1 MPSYNLV
8 NVFFCFG
15 IITYS
20 LLPHKFYI
28 LVKGVGKG
36 TAVQRL
42 IAALGARGR
51 MPDFILCVGDDGS
64 DEDMFKAISA
74 PSSKSAFPEA
84 AETFACTVGNKPSL
98 AKYYLEDPDEV
109 LKMLKG
115 LMDSSSAQQRPGA
128 GEGLRPQVSF
138 DVPLD

>member
-1 MPSYNLV
+1 MR
-8 NVFFCFG
+8 VFFVLAL
-15 IITYS
+15 S
-20 LLPHKFYI
+20 LAISFCLTTAYYI
-28 LVKGVGKG
+28 LVMKEVGKG
-36 TAVQRL
+36 AAVQRL

-51 MPDFILCVGDDGS
+51 MPAFILCVGDDGS

-115 LMDSSSAQQRPGA
+115 LVDSSSAQQRPGA

-138 DVPLD
+138 DVPFD

>member
-1 MPSYNLV
+1 MIV
-8 NVFFCFG
+8 FCFG
-15 IITYS
+15 IITSS
-20 LLPHKFYI
+20 LSFLFFFLTTSYYI
-28 LVKGVGKG
+28 LVKEVGKG

-42 IAALGARGR
+42 IAALGARGT

-74 PSSKSAFPEA
+74 PPSSKSAFPEA

-115 LMDSSSAQQRPGA
+115 LIDSSAAQQRPMA
-128 GEGLRPQVSF
+128 GGGRPQVSF
-138 DVPLD
+138 EDPGSR

>member
-1 MPSYNLV
+1 M
-8 NVFFCFG
+8 FG
-15 IITYS
+15 IITFTANY
-20 LLPHKFYI
+20 YV
-28 LVKGVGKG
+28 LVKEVGKG

-109 LKMLKG
+109 LKMLNG
-115 LMDSSSAQQRPGA
+115 LINSSPAQLRPGA

-138 DVPLD
+138 EAIEAVIA

>member
-1 MPSYNLV
+1 
-8 NVFFCFG
+8 
-15 IITYS
+15 
-20 LLPHKFYI
+20 
-28 LVKGVGKG
+28 VKEVGKG

-74 PSSKSAFPEA
+74 PSSKPAFPEA

-115 LMDSSSAQQRPGA
+115 LMDSSSVQQRPGA

>member
-1 MPSYNLV
+1 M
-8 NVFFCFG
+8 NVFFVLAL
-15 IITYS
+15 S
-20 LLPHKFYI
+20 LISFCLTTSYHI
-28 LVKGVGKG
+28 LVKEVGKG

-51 MPDFILCVGDDGS
+51 MPDFNLCVGDDGS

-115 LMDSSSAQQRPGA
+115 LVDSSSAQQRPGA

-138 DVPLD
+138 DVPFD